1 MQKLFGSSK
10 ARLCWIGCIDRSFQA
25 GEQLGLAPSPGLQI
39 GPRKK
44 REIGKLVFYLVTFI
58 IAIYK

>member
-1 MQKLFGSSK
+1 MNATPS
-10 ARLCWIGCIDRSFQA
+10 
-25 GEQLGLAPSPGLQI
+25 GLPGRTPSGVQV